1 MDTNLKEG
9 RPMTWAHRRMLW
21 MRLIIRFMMLL
32 GVVLAVLLLG
42 RSIIEFGMPFLLA
55 LLFTWMT
62 EPLIVAIHRRLKVP
76 RGFLTLF
83 VILLV
88 VAALGGILTGLLWKA
103 WHEATELYVARNEM
117 WNSFQAMYMQL
128 RNIVDQFI
136 TYLPDEMQ
144 SVLHDLSDRLL
155 SWLREF
161 TTRLVPKTT
170 SAAKSISSFV
180 LAFLFFLM
188 AWFFT
193 ASDYP
198 ALHQYIAQRTPAS
211 LRQVWQQLR
220 RSFSAAFGGYI
231 RAELLISLGVMII
244 LGIGF
249 TIMGQSYGLLL
260 AFLLAVLDFIPIL
273 GAGTVLVP
281 WLIIDFIL
289 GSYRRAIYF
298 LILWGVI
305 TFFRRFTEPKI
316 VGDQTGLHPL
326 LSLLGI
332 YVGMRTAGVL
342 GMILGPVLLIM
353 IRNLWRAGMF
363 RATVDDLTLMARDM
377 HAILHSGHETQE
389 KAQEKAQTQGNS
401 GEPKEKK

>member
-9 RPMTWAHRRMLW
+9 KPMTWAHRRMLW

-32 GVVLAVLLLG
+32 GVILAVFLLG
-42 RSIIEFGMPFLLA
+42 RPIMEFGMPFLLA

-62 EPLIVAIHRRLKVP
+62 EPLILAIHRRLKIP

-103 WHEATELYVARNEM
+103 WHEASELYVTRNEM

-128 RNIVDQFI
+128 RDIVDQFI
-136 TYLPDEMQ
+136 AYLPDEIQ

-198 ALHQYIAQRTPAS
+198 TLHQYVAQHTPES

-244 LGIGF
+244 LGVGF
-249 TIMGQSYGLLL
+249 TIMGQPYGLLL

-281 WLIIDFIL
+281 WMIIDFIL
-289 GSYRRAIYF
+289 GSYQRAIYF
-298 LILWGVI
+298 LILWGII

-332 YVGMRTAGVL
+332 YIGMRTAGVL

-389 KAQEKAQTQGNS
+389 KTKAQGNPGESQEK
-401 GEPKEKK
+401 K

>member
-9 RPMTWAHRRMLW
+9 KPMTWAHRRMLW

-32 GVVLAVLLLG
+32 GVILAFLLLG
-42 RSIIEFGMPFLLA
+42 RPMMEFGMPFLLA

-62 EPLIVAIHRRLKVP
+62 EPLIVAIHRRLKIS

-88 VAALGGILTGLLWKA
+88 VAALGGILTGVLWKV
-103 WHEATELYVARNEM
+103 WHEASELYVTRNEM
-117 WNSFQAMYMQL
+117 WNSFQTMYMQL
-128 RNIVDQFI
+128 RDIVDQFI
-136 TYLPDEMQ
+136 TYLPEEMQ

-155 SWLREF
+155 AWLREF

-198 ALHQYIAQRTPAS
+198 ALRQSIAQRTPDS
-211 LRQVWQQLR
+211 LKQVWRQLQ

-244 LGIGF
+244 LAVGF

-281 WLIIDFIL
+281 WLVIDFVL
-289 GSYRRAIYF
+289 GHYRKAIYF
-298 LILWGVI
+298 LILWGII

-377 HAILHSGHETQE
+377 HAILHSGHEEQE
-389 KAQEKAQTQGNS
+389 KRQEKRGDI
-401 GEPKEKK
+401 EEKK